1 MKNHILL
8 IVSILTVIS
17 IKGYGQ
23 NGFPY
28 QAVLRDN
35 TSTTINNQ
43 NINVLFSIYQ
53 GNDETPVYQEEHST
67 TTNAA
72 GQFSLE
78 IGAGHSLIGDFQ
90 SIDWSKTPS
99 FIQVEADY
107 GSSHS
112 LIGRQELL
120 SVPYAQYADQS
131 GTLQTTSKNGKNYQL
146 TVDDLGIL
154 QVVEIPEGYTKLVFQ
169 DEFNGTGLPD
179 ESKWGYEVGFIRNHE
194 MQYYTERRVENV
206 FQKDGILH
214 LRCISE
220 DTLKNEKGEILNK
233 NITDGKE
240 YYITSGSITT
250 KGKHAWTYCRV
261 EARLKVPQASG
272 TWPALWMMPS
282 DNVYGYWPRSG
293 EIDIMEYIGNDI
305 NKFYC
310 ATHYLNGDKGSNKA
324 VDNINDWH
332 IIAFEWHEDRMEF
345 YCDGRMFYRILNPD
359 TNWGDWPFDQDFH
372 LILNFAFGGGWGGE
386 KGFDTSVLPLDYQID
401 YVRIFQ

>member
-35 TSTTINNQ
+35 TGTTINNQ

-107 GSSHS
+107 GSSHR

-131 GTLQTTSKNGKNYQL
+131 GTLQTTSKSGKNYQL

-261 EARLKVPQASG
+261 EARLSG

-345 YCDGRMFYRILNPD
+345 YCDGRMFYR
-359 TNWGDWPFDQDFH
+359 
-372 LILNFAFGGGWGGE
+372 
-386 KGFDTSVLPLDYQID
+386 Y
-401 YVRIFQ
+401 

>member
-1 MKNHILL
+1 
-8 IVSILTVIS
+8 
-17 IKGYGQ
+17 
-23 NGFPY
+23 
-28 QAVLRDN
+28 
-35 TSTTINNQ
+35 
-43 NINVLFSIYQ
+43 
-53 GNDETPVYQEEHST
+53 
-67 TTNAA
+67 
-72 GQFSLE
+72 
-78 IGAGHSLIGDFQ
+78 
-90 SIDWSKTPS
+90 
-99 FIQVEADY
+99 
-107 GSSHS
+107 
-112 LIGRQELL
+112 
-120 SVPYAQYADQS
+120 
-131 GTLQTTSKNGKNYQL
+131 
-146 TVDDLGIL
+146 
-154 QVVEIPEGYTKLVFQ
+154 
-169 DEFNGTGLPD
+169 
-179 ESKWGYEVGFIRNHE
+179 
-194 MQYYTERRVENV
+194 
-206 FQKDGILH
+206 
-214 LRCISE
+214 
-220 DTLKNEKGEILNK
+220 LKNEKGEILNK

>member
-35 TSTTINNQ
+35 TGTTINNQ

-107 GSSHS
+107 GSSHR

-131 GTLQTTSKNGKNYQL
+131 GTLQTTSKSGKNNQ
-146 TVDDLGIL
+146 
-154 QVVEIPEGYTKLVFQ
+154 
-169 DEFNGTGLPD
+169 
-179 ESKWGYEVGFIRNHE
+179 
-194 MQYYTERRVENV
+194 
-206 FQKDGILH
+206 
-214 LRCISE
+214 
-220 DTLKNEKGEILNK
+220 
-233 NITDGKE
+233 
-240 YYITSGSITT
+240 
-250 KGKHAWTYCRV
+250 
-261 EARLKVPQASG
+261 
-272 TWPALWMMPS
+272 
-282 DNVYGYWPRSG
+282 
-293 EIDIMEYIGNDI
+293 
-305 NKFYC
+305 
-310 ATHYLNGDKGSNKA
+310 
-324 VDNINDWH
+324 
-332 IIAFEWHEDRMEF
+332 
-345 YCDGRMFYRILNPD
+345 
-359 TNWGDWPFDQDFH
+359 
-372 LILNFAFGGGWGGE
+372 
-386 KGFDTSVLPLDYQID
+386 
-401 YVRIFQ
+401 